1 MKAPNKVGG
10 VGGRVEEGD
19 GDKTYRNEGRD
30 DWEPRPHLAR
40 GEWASLLTVD
50 DIFVSIFKIVKL
62 CFLKKKK

>member
-1 MKAPNKVGG
+1 MKALNKVGG

-19 GDKTYRNEGRD
+19 GDNTYRIKGRD
-30 DWEPRPHLAR
+30 DWEPR